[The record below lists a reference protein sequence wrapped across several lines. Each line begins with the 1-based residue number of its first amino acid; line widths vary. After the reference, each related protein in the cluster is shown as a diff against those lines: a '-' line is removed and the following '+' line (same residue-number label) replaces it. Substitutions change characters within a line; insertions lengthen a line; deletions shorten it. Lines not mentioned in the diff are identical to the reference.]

1 MLIKGVFR
9 VSNKIISAPNEIIN
23 TIKYEKNL
31 LLWVFLTNSGL
42 LSVSLIAD
50 NSDFVFLFSS
60 TGRFISWSLDLL
72 SSKLS
77 ISSYS
82 NSSKTKSSA
91 ISSSSEGIGINGLSG
106 GGVILVGEDVEAV
119 SYTHLTLP
127 TNREV

>member
-50 NSDFVFLFSS
+50 NSDFVFLFFS
-60 TGRFISWSLDLL
+60 TGCFIIWSLDSSSFNLL
-72 SSKLS
+72 VSSFS
-77 ISSYS
+77 WIVISSFICRVS
-82 NSSKTKSSA
+82 CIGSSF
-91 ISSSSEGIGINGLSG
+91 L
-106 GGVILVGEDVEAV
+106 
-119 SYTHLTLP
+119 
-127 TNREV
+127 